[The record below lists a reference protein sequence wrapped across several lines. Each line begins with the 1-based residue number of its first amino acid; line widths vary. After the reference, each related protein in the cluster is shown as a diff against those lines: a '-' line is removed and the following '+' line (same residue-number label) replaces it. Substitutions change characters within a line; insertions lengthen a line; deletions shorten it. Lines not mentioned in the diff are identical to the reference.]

1 MNFMRCKLFFILACL
16 SVHNVFAMRRN
27 DATYNLRSP
36 EYLSDTD
43 SQSGES
49 LNLDN
54 QIDYDHEL
62 SELMEGFN
70 FYLSIATQSSR
81 SESRATNN
89 QSPVTI
95 STIIEDQQTSSM
107 PSISAATLDDDASP
121 VFVNTPVSGAGVMSD
136 FYRINSP
143 VHRSL
148 SNPEQVIHAKLSSS
162 SLSRSV
168 SQSGAKSV
176 SFAGDLRLESACS
189 NQTTDMYSKK
199 RSFDTVSSLTDE
211 KLNVSHDAQT
221 LGKRS
226 LVCVELTEQALK
238 LHKKQTALKGQKR
251 SLQDNDNLENIAKK
265 NRYYDSD
272 CDSDSDL

>member
-1 MNFMRCKLFFILACL
+1 MRCKLFFIIVCL
-16 SVHNVFAMRRN
+16 SVHNIFGMRRN
-27 DATYNLRSP
+27 EGLSNLRLP

-43 SQSGES
+43 SQNADS
-49 LNLDN
+49 LNID
-54 QIDYDHEL
+54 DYDPEL
-62 SELMEGFN
+62 LELMGGLHFHSS
-70 FYLSIATQSSR
+70 LTTQSSR
-81 SESRATNN
+81 SESRATHN

-95 STIIEDQQTSSM
+95 STIIEDHELASIM
-107 PSISAATLDDDASP
+107 PSRSAAALDEEVSP
-121 VFVNTPVSGAGVMSD
+121 VFVNTPVSGAGLTNN

-143 VHRSL
+143 QTSDMVKH
-148 SNPEQVIHAKLSSS
+148 QKLSSS

-168 SQSGAKSV
+168 SQSGGKSV
-176 SFAGDLRLESACS
+176 SFAGEPTLGSVCS
-189 NQTTDMYSKK
+189 DQTTEIYPRK
-199 RSFDTVSSLTDE
+199 RSFDTVSSLIDE
-211 KLNVSHDAQT
+211 KLNVSQEPQT

-238 LHKKQTALKGQKR
+238 LHKKETALKGQKR